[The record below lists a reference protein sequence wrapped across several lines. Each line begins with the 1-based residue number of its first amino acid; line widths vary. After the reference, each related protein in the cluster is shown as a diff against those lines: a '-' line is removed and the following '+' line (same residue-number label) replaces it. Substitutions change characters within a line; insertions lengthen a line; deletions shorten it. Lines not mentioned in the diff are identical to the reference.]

1 MSCVPLRIHMKNK
14 LANGLLMHLAA
25 VVLAVAASGVP
36 CHARAQAA
44 ATAPALA
51 GSTAPGP
58 QSASAPHLVAYLFAG
73 RQSNYTTLVK
83 TMQFGKITDLYL
95 AFANPPKCQGE
106 CTPASDMQFSID
118 GETDADIDTMVRAA
132 HAAGVRVV
140 VSIGGGGGDQRIIQF
155 YNAGLSGPVV
165 ASLRTFVAAHS
176 FDGVDSDMED
186 PSNMGAPYLAFTTA
200 LTAAFHPDGKL
211 VTAAV
216 AKYLQA
222 SMPDAALRQFDLLNI
237 MTYSSYSAAVT
248 ALDFYANQEKI
259 PPSKL
264 VLGVPFFGSTDDDSR
279 EESYKNILAAYPNA
293 WKVDL
298 AGGGSLDDGLAFHY
312 VGEST
317 MVQETLLGRKYG
329 GIMFWDLAADA
340 PAPHSLLAVIEANF

>member
-1 MSCVPLRIHMKNK
+1 MKNK
-14 LANGLLMHLAA
+14 HRLLMYLAA
-25 VVLAVAASGVP
+25 LVLAVATSG
-36 CHARAQAA
+36 CSSYAQAQVA

-51 GSTAPGP
+51 APGGP
-58 QSASAPHLVAYLFAG
+58 AAPSPHLIAYLFAG
-73 RQSNYTTLVK
+73 QQSNYTALSK
-83 TMQFGKITDLYL
+83 TIQFGKITDLYL
-95 AFANPPKCQGE
+95 AFANPPKCQGL
-106 CTPASDMQFSID
+106 CTPASDMRFSID
-118 GETDADIDTMVRAA
+118 GETDADIDTIVRSA

-155 YNAGLSGPVV
+155 YNLGLSAPVV
-165 ASLRTFVAAHS
+165 ASLRTFVSTHS
-176 FDGVDSDMED
+176 FDGVDFDMED
-186 PSNMGAPYLAFTTA
+186 PGNMGAPYLTFTTA

-237 MTYSSYSAAVT
+237 MNYSSLSAAVT
-248 ALDFYANQEKI
+248 ALDFYAIQEKI

-264 VLGVPFFGSTDDDSR
+264 VLGVPFFGSSDDDSR

-298 AGGGSLDDGLAFHY
+298 AGGGTLDDGMAFHY

-317 MVQETLLGRKYG
+317 MAQETLLGKKYG

>member
-1 MSCVPLRIHMKNK
+1 MKNK
-14 LANGLLMHLAA
+14 HRLLMYLAA
-25 VVLAVAASGVP
+25 LVLAVATSG
-36 CHARAQAA
+36 CSSYAQAQVA

-51 GSTAPGP
+51 APGP
-58 QSASAPHLVAYLFAG
+58 PAAPSPHLIAYLFAG
-73 RQSNYTTLVK
+73 QQSNYTALSK
-83 TMQFGKITDLYL
+83 TIQFGKITDLYL
-95 AFANPPKCQGE
+95 AFANPPKCQGL
-106 CTPASDMQFSID
+106 CTPASDMRFSID
-118 GETDADIDTMVRAA
+118 GETDADIDTIVRSA

-155 YNAGLSGPVV
+155 YNLGLSAPVV
-165 ASLRTFVAAHS
+165 ASLRTFVSTHS
-176 FDGVDSDMED
+176 FDGVDFDMED
-186 PSNMGAPYLAFTTA
+186 PGNMGAPYLTFTTA
-200 LTAAFHPDGKL
+200 LTAAFHPDGKM

-237 MTYSSYSAAVT
+237 MNYSSLSAAVT
-248 ALDFYANQEKI
+248 ALDFYAIQEKI

-264 VLGVPFFGSTDDDSR
+264 VLGVPFFGSSDDDSR

-298 AGGGSLDDGLAFHY
+298 AGGGTLDDGMAFHY

-317 MVQETLLGRKYG
+317 MAQETLLGKKYG